1 MTGTGKV
8 AEKEFLETYGMS
20 VVKIPT
26 NRKNQRI
33 DYPDNLYVTLPEK
46 VYASLDEIKYYH
58 KKRDPLLIFV
68 GFG

>member
-20 VVKIPT
+20 VIRIPT

-33 DYPDNLYVTLPEK
+33 DYSDNLYVTLPEK
-46 VYASLDEIKYYH
+46 VYASLAEIKYYH
-58 KKRDPLLIFV
+58 EKGNPLLILLDP
-68 GFG
+68 